1 MHERTLDA
9 ARQVLR
15 ERFGFPDFR
24 TGQDAIVASVLAGKD
39 TVAVMPTGA
48 GKSLCFQ
55 LPALLFEGTTL
66 VVSPLIALM
75 KDQVDALVRTGIA
88 ATFINSSLEPTEQMA
103 RIAAARSG
111 QYKLLY
117 VAPERFKSPLFRDAI
132 ASAGISL
139 FVVDEAHCISQWG
152 HDFRP
157 DYRRLGA
164 ARTELG
170 LPQTIALT
178 ATATPEV
185 QKDIAEQLALRDPA
199 VHVTGFH
206 RPNLRLACQSAGSHQ
221 ERIAS
226 IQQELR
232 LSGLPGIVYCS
243 TRKNAEQAAT
253 ALQAAGFKALLY
265 HAGLDDRERTRV
277 QELFMSGKADLAVA
291 TNAFGMGVDKADLRM
306 VAHYNVPRTLEAYYQ
321 EIGRAGRDGKPSR
334 CLLLFNHGDVVVQ
347 RFLMEGNF
355 PPEQLVRD
363 VYDAVVEAGDD
374 AREMTLTQIAR
385 LLPGRV
391 NERGVGTSLQ
401 LLEDA
406 GHLRRMWR
414 DEHRA
419 GVRLL
424 MPRSAALTTTG
435 TRKRTARAVLD
446 GLLAMDLEGS
456 PGDLALDLAQ
466 CAASQGMT
474 EETLRDGLG
483 ALHELGVIDYR
494 PPFRGRGVELVTE
507 PPGAELR
514 VDFQALEARAAREE
528 QKLQKMVAYAH
539 SGGCRARFILGHFGD
554 RSMHGTCGACD
565 VCEGL
570 RPSPSKGP
578 ATQGRRAASASPAAR
593 APATAMA
600 AKTTSPR
607 RATAPEASRPGAPT
621 PLSPTRERSA
631 APPAR
636 PAAAPASPGDRSLEE
651 ELRQLR
657 MVLAKQSHVPAYI
670 VFNDRSL
677 LELVRCRPTT
687 PAALEAVHG
696 FGPTK
701 AMRYGAAILRV
712 IAKASR

>member
-24 TGQDAIVASVLAGKD
+24 AGQDLVVASVLAGRD

-48 GKSLCFQ
+48 GKSLCYQ

-75 KDQVDALVRTGIA
+75 KDQVDALIRTGIA
-88 ATFINSSLEPTEQMA
+88 ATFINSSLEPSEQTA
-103 RIAAARSG
+103 RIAAARAG
-111 QYKLLY
+111 QYRLLY
-117 VAPERFKSPLFRDAI
+117 VAPERFKSPHFRDAI
-132 ASAGISL
+132 ASTGISL

-164 ARTELG
+164 ARAELG
-170 LPQTIALT
+170 NPQTIALT

-185 QKDIAEQLALRDPA
+185 QQDIAVQLALQEPA

-206 RPNLRLACQSAGSHQ
+206 RPNLRLACLSAGSHQ

-232 LSGLPGIVYCS
+232 VSGLPGIVYCS
-243 TRKNAEQAAT
+243 TRKNAEQAAA

-291 TNAFGMGVDKADLRM
+291 TNAFGMGVDKADLRL

-347 RFLMEGNF
+347 RFLMEGSF
-355 PPEQLVRD
+355 PPEQLIRS
-363 VYDAVVEAGDD
+363 VYDAVAEAGEA

-401 LLEDA
+401 LLEEA

-424 MPRSAALTTTG
+424 MPRAAALATTG
-435 TRKRTARAVLD
+435 ARKRTARAVLD
-446 GLLAMDLEGS
+446 GLLAMDLDGS
-456 PGDLALDLAQ
+456 AGELALDLAQ

-474 EETLRDGLG
+474 EESLRDGLG

-494 PPFRGRGVELVTE
+494 PPFRGRGVELVKE
-507 PPGAELR
+507 PPGTPLR
-514 VDFQALEARAAREE
+514 VDFEALATRAAREE
-528 QKLQKMVAYAH
+528 QKLLKMVAYAH
-539 SGGCRARFILGHFGD
+539 SSSCRARFILGHFGD
-554 RSMHGTCGACD
+554 RSMTGPCGGCD
-565 VCEGL
+565 ICEGTRQL
-570 RPSPSKGP
+570 APRSTAP
-578 ATQGRRAASASPAAR
+578 ASPREPSAATTKR
-593 APATAMA
+593 PVPSAAPR
-600 AKTTSPR
+600 S
-607 RATAPEASRPGAPT
+607 RATAPASPA
-621 PLSPTRERSA
+621 RERSSER
-631 APPAR
+631 PPR
-636 PAAAPASPGDRSLEE
+636 PAGEPATPASRALED

-657 MVLAKQSHVPAYI
+657 LVLAKQSHVPAYI

-677 LELVRCRPTT
+677 LELVRTRPTT
-687 PAALEAVHG
+687 PTALEAVHG

-712 IAKASR
+712 IAKAAR